1 MGLQKYR
8 ADTSEPQD
16 DGAVLHYAKWVWGP
30 TLSKITNCRI
40 ENFPDKPRGTV
51 YITGEADTFFSI
63 PAAMRYKDK
72 TVRGFV
78 TSEDGMTYFHAYGSK

>member
-8 ADTSEPQD
+8 ADTSEPQG
-16 DGAVLHYAKWVWGP
+16 DGAVLHHAEWMGRP

-40 ENFPDKPRGTV
+40 DNFPDKLRGTV
-51 YITGEADTFFSI
+51 YITGEADSYFSI
-63 PAAMRYKDK
+63 PAAMSYKGK

-78 TSEDGMTYFHAYGSK
+78 TSEDGLLYFHAYGKE